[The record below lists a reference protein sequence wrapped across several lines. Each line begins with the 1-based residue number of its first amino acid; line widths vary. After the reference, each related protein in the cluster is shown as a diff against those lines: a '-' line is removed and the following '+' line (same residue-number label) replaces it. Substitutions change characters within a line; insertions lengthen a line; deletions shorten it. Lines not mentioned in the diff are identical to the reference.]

1 MKLSTLITSTAMAL
15 VISAGAAFAQATPTA
30 PSSTLPKPAAP
41 STTVAP
47 SPTATPSVK
56 PVTRT
61 TKVKKALKAGK
72 ARSEASLAC
81 SSEATAKNLHG
92 KERKTF
98 RKKCIAGKAKN

>member
-1 MKLSTLITSTAMAL
+1 MKFSTLVTSTAMAL

-30 PSSTLPKPAAP
+30 PSSTQPKPAAP
-41 STTVAP
+41 ATTAAP

-56 PVTRT
+56 PMTRT
-61 TKVKKALKAGK
+61 AKVKKALKSGK

-81 SSEATAKNLHG
+81 SSEANTKNLHG

-98 RKKCIAGKAKN
+98 RKKCIAGKAKS